1 MLELKAKTNSG
12 SFDDPRGVY
21 GSTEDVT
28 FGSPISM
35 SQIVFAA
42 MREPVAKR
50 VVVDVAF
57 DMMAKGFSVEEM
69 AEEPNPE
76 WSRQVSRVLDALNMK
91 EKLRELIIFERLYGW
106 AALGLSLID
115 YGVDPSKPAENP
127 RKVLSLTVFSEH
139 NCSVQSTD
147 EEKRTESERAGLPNL
162 YTVQIGSAQKKIH
175 WTRMIHFAS
184 RRMGHPWK
192 GVPVLAVLYSDLTA
206 FRNAREAIL
215 RTIRTHAA
223 GFADIRFKDKKSRKQ
238 LDNFEADNHLS
249 DLDSR
254 KYFVHD
260 IGSRIEWIGAKGKA
274 LDPGPYV
281 DVSLESLSCGSRIPV
296 THLKGATAGTIAGSE
311 VNDRE
316 YWGGVAMQQSLL
328 EAIVW
333 DLIDLLMETGQ
344 IDHVEDYNLVWPP
357 GFELSEPT
365 KADIMVKEAQAR
377 NLQLGWMTV
386 DEVRADQGLEPLAD
400 GAGKVVPGLSQG
412 SISGQPEGGDEQLQD
427 EENVGLL
434 KRLNSFLRRE
444 KKVE

>member
-1 MLELKAKTNSG
+1 LS
-12 SFDDPRGVY
+12 PR
-21 GSTEDVT
+21 
-28 FGSPISM
+28 
-35 SQIVFAA
+35 Q
-42 MREPVAKR
+42 
-50 VVVDVAF
+50 
-57 DMMAKGFSVEEM
+57 
-69 AEEPNPE
+69 
-76 WSRQVSRVLDALNMK
+76 
-91 EKLRELIIFERLYGW
+91 
-106 AALGLSLID
+106 
-115 YGVDPSKPAENP
+115 
-127 RKVLSLTVFSEH
+127 VLSLTVFSEH

-223 GFADIRFKDKKSRKQ
+223 GFADIRFKDKKSQKQ

-296 THLKGATAGTIAGSE
+296 PILKGATAGTIAGSE

-333 DLIDLLMETGQ
+333 ALIDLLMETGQ
-344 IDHVEDYNLVWPP
+344 IDTVEDYNLVWPP

-365 KADIMVKEAQAR
+365 KADILLKEAQAR
-377 NLQLGWMTV
+377 NLQLKWMTV
-386 DEVRADQGLEPLAD
+386 DEVRADQGLEPLPD
-400 GAGKVVPGLSQG
+400 GAGKTMVELPQLPDE
-412 SISGQPEGGDEQLQD
+412 GQPESGEEQLQD
-427 EENVGLL
+427 GGNAGLL
-434 KRLNSFLRRE
+434 KKLNSFLRRE